1 VGSPAGAKVL
11 MQLMPGTAKD
21 VCKELGIAYRPQSL
35 SDPDYNVRLGTTFIQ
50 KQIDSFDGSYVL
62 ALAGYNAGPRR
73 ARQWIDLF
81 GDPRTANVDAID
93 WIELIPIYETRNYVQ
108 RIIENLQFYRAKLN
122 GGQAPLLIMQDLK
135 R

>member
-1 VGSPAGAKVL
+1 V
-11 MQLMPGTAKD
+11 QD
-21 VCKELGIAYRPQSL
+21 
-35 SDPDYNVRLGTTFIQ
+35 
-50 KQIDSFDGSYVL
+50 QIDSFDGSYIL

-73 ARQWIDLF
+73 VREWVELF
-81 GDPRTANVDAID
+81 GDPRSANVDAID

-122 GGQAPLLIMQDLK
+122 GGQAPLLIMQDIK